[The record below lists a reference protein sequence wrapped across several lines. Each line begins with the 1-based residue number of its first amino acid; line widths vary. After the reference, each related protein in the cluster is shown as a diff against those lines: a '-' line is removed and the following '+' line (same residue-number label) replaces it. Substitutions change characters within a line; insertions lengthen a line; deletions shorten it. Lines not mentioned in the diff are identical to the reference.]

1 MIYMEKVRSDV
12 RGASEEDSDKVFIT
26 WNGVGHVLQSD
37 HKRNQVNL
45 EEGRHGRKCKFNL
58 GSGDSCGSNVHSNHR
73 ELSED
78 LADSMAHNVNTARN
92 CYKLVDKRQS
102 SLKIT
107 KNLSA
112 IMRERGTLKEEA
124 ATKAHPSADHKEP
137 QSEEEAHVE
146 IKRIPWTEE
155 DIEIVRN
162 L

>member
-1 MIYMEKVRSDV
+1 MKNLRSDV

-78 LADSMAHNVNTARN
+78 LADSMAHNVNTAMN

-112 IMRERGTLKEEA
+112 ITRERGTLKEEA

-137 QSEEEAHVE
+137 QSEEEEAHVE